1 MHNSKERQ
9 AKEVSGIYDGRVL
22 QISQKAIS
30 LVVAVSEA
38 SVQAERELNLD
49 LGRRPDPAAS

>member
-9 AKEVSGIYDGRVL
+9 TKEVSGIYDGRVL

-38 SVQAERELNLD
+38 SVRAERELNLD